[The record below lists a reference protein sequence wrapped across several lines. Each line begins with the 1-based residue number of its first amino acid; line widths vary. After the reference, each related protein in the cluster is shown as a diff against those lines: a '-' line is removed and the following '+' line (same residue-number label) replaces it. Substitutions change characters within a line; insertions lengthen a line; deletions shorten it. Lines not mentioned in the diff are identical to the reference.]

1 MKGCKALKNWSHV
14 KEWRN
19 VENKSKYK
27 FKANKKG
34 RYVRDMKKM
43 KARKVRKKIKALKS
57 R

>member
-1 MKGCKALKNWSHV
+1 MKACKALKNWSHV

-34 RYVRDMKKM
+34 RNVRDIKKM
-43 KARKVRKKIKALKS
+43 QARKVRKKIKALKS